1 MKQMATQIACEVPF
15 HTQARTP
22 TSPAVWTTAHAGGT
36 TWSPKPKSKMRTA
49 LVWGGGG
56 GTPSGASA
64 AAGTGGGASRCRL
77 VGHRTV
83 SAAATC
89 SGWHSGQGAGRPQP
103 LLARSPPTA
112 CAMLAV
118 AQELCFCDFPKQ
130 SPASSTGGHVQ
141 RDPWI
146 PGRGRRPGS
155 ATVSAHGTR
164 RVHHSST
171 QLCSAASMFHA
182 TAQPTLQ
189 SGITVRSH
197 TATQVAAAGPQGP
210 ACPRAPRQSGA
221 CGGPL
226 APSPSGL
233 PWTVGPVPLSPVLAA
248 VQTRTC
254 SLAGHRR
261 LVGARPASHTAK
273 PPGRM
278 PHEHACV

>member
-1 MKQMATQIACEVPF
+1 MATQIACEAPF

-64 AAGTGGGASRCRL
+64 AAGTGGGASRYRL

-155 ATVSAHGTR
+155 APRPPLEHAALLSGVHVPCHCSAYPAKW
-164 RVHHSST
+164 HHCQVTHSNSGGCCGSPGAG
-171 QLCSAASMFHA
+171 LPPCSAAERSVWGSSRPISFGPPLDRGTCPSESGVGSCANPHMLSRGPP
-182 TAQPTLQ
+182 PTRGGEASLP
-189 SGITVRSH
+189 H
-197 TATQVAAAGPQGP
+197 
-210 ACPRAPRQSGA
+210 CEAPW
-221 CGGPL
+221 PN
-226 APSPSGL
+226 AP
-233 PWTVGPVPLSPVLAA
+233 
-248 VQTRTC
+248 
-254 SLAGHRR
+254 
-261 LVGARPASHTAK
+261 
-273 PPGRM
+273 
-278 PHEHACV
+278 